1 MNERELCARLETLPR
16 PRVLIVGDLILDR
29 YVWGTVERI
38 SPEAPIPVLA
48 ARATEAR
55 LGGAGNV
62 AANLRAMEAEVE
74 ILGVMGK
81 DARGAELGELFAAIA
96 VEQEGVLRLA
106 DRPTTEKT
114 RMLGSGAQML
124 RVDWEEARELAAAD
138 AARLVQGIE
147 ARVRRAGA
155 VVLSDYG
162 KGVLCE
168 SVLRAVI
175 DAARAAGVPVLV
187 DPKGLD
193 YARYR
198 GATLLTPNRKE
209 AEEALHR
216 KLPRLADMPQA
227 LRDLMSVAGVDAAV
241 ITLGPDGMAY
251 RCVGRGPES
260 RDDPENVGH
269 VSTVAR
275 AVFDVTGAGD
285 TVIAHLAL
293 GLAAGLEFEACVHLA
308 NHAAGIVVGKPGAAS
323 VTRAELRAML
333 AAVFERG
340 SRGTG
345 CALEL
350 PELLRR
356 RTEWRAE
363 KKRVVFTN
371 GCFDVLHAGHV
382 AYLRE
387 ARAHGDVL
395 VVGVNDDASVQ
406 RLKGAGRPINPLA
419 DRMTV
424 LSALE
429 MVDAVVAFAADT
441 PLELVQAVTPDVLV
455 KGEDWRDKG
464 VVGRE
469 WVERHGGKVVLAA
482 LLPGRSTSAIVERMR
497 GAPPAADKSCAPEAK
512 PRRAP
517 R

>member
-1 MNERELCARLETLPR
+1 MKELATRLENLPR

-29 YVWGTVERI
+29 YVWGQVERI

-74 ILGVMGK
+74 ILGVLGA
-81 DARGAELGELFAAIA
+81 DERGANVSELLDKI
-96 VEQEGVLRLA
+96 GVAHAGLLRLS

-124 RVDWEEARELAAAD
+124 RVDWEDARALSEAD
-138 AARLVQGIE
+138 SARLVQGLE

-162 KGVLCE
+162 KGVLCDA
-168 SVLRAVI
+168 VLRVVI
-175 DAARAAGVPVLV
+175 EVAKKCGVPVLV
-187 DPKGLD
+187 DPKGSD

-216 KLPRLADMPQA
+216 RLPSLADMPQA
-227 LRDLMSVAGVDAAV
+227 VRDLIRSAGVEAAV
-241 ITLGPDGMAY
+241 ITLGPDGMY
-251 RCVGRGPES
+251 WLEGES
-260 RDDPENVGH
+260 EGH

-293 GLAAGLEFEACVHLA
+293 GLAAKLTFEESVHLA
-308 NHAAGIVVGKPGAAS
+308 NHAAGIVVGKAGAAS
-323 VTRAELRAML
+323 VTRAEL
-333 AAVFERG
+333 AAVLERG
-340 SRGTG
+340 ARTPG
-345 CALEL
+345 CVCTL

-356 RTEWRAE
+356 TADWRAE
-363 KKRVVFTN
+363 KKRIVFTN

-387 ARAHGDVL
+387 AAAQGDVL
-395 VVGVNDDASVQ
+395 VVGVNDDPSVR
-406 RLKGAGRPINPLA
+406 RLKGAGRPINPVD
-419 DRMTV
+419 DRLTV
-424 LSALE
+424 LAALE
-429 MVDAVVAFAADT
+429 MVDAVVAFGEDT

-455 KGEDWRDKG
+455 KGEDWADKG

-469 WVERHGGKVVLAA
+469 WVERHGGKVVLAKI
-482 LLPGRSTSAIVERMR
+482 LPGRSTSAIVEKMR
-497 GAPPAADKSCAPEAK
+497 GVSSPEPERRPGSSPAKRS
-512 PRRAP
+512 R
-517 R
+517 

>member
-1 MNERELCARLETLPR
+1 MNERDLRARLEGLAR

-48 ARATEAR
+48 ARSTETR

-74 ILGVMGK
+74 VLGVVGE
-81 DARGAELGELFAAIA
+81 DERGAALIELFRGIG
-96 VEQEGVLRLA
+96 VEHAGVLRLG

-114 RMLGSGAQML
+114 RMLGQGMQML
-124 RVDWEEARELAAAD
+124 RVDWEEARALAEAD
-138 AARLVQGIE
+138 AARLVRGLDGRL
-147 ARVRRAGA
+147 ARARA

-162 KGVLCE
+162 KGVLCAP
-168 SVLRAVI
+168 VLRAVI
-175 DAARAAGVPVLV
+175 DGARAAGVPVLV
-187 DPKGLD
+187 DPKGAD

-198 GATLLTPNRKE
+198 GATLVTPNRKE

-216 KLPRLADMPQA
+216 RLPSPGDMPAA
-227 LRDLMSVAGVDAAV
+227 LRDLVRVAGVEGAV

-251 RCVGRGPES
+251 LHARGGEERS
-260 RDDPENVGH
+260 GH

-293 GLAAGLEFEACVHLA
+293 GLAVGLEFEACVHLA
-308 NHAAGIVVGKPGAAS
+308 NHAAGIVVGKAGAAS
-323 VTRAELRAML
+323 VTRAELM
-333 AAVFERG
+333 AVLERG
-340 SRGTG
+340 TRSTG
-345 CALEL
+345 CVCTRA
-350 PELLRR
+350 ELLRR
-356 RTEWRAE
+356 VAEWRAE
-363 KKRVVFTN
+363 RKRIVFTN

-387 ARAHGDVL
+387 ASAHGDVL
-395 VVGVNDDASVQ
+395 VVGVNDDASVR
-406 RLKGAGRPINPLA
+406 RLKGDGRPLNPIE
-419 DRMTV
+419 DRLTV
-424 LSALE
+424 VAALE
-429 MVDAVVAFAADT
+429 MVDAAVAFGEDT

-469 WVERHGGKVVLAA
+469 WVERHGGKVVLAKI
-482 LLPGRSTSAIVERMR
+482 LPGRSTSAIVERVRASESDRAR
-497 GAPPAADKSCAPEAK
+497 GAPPK
-512 PRRAP
+512 PTKRSR
-517 R
+517 